1 MALPSMAM
9 FAQYYISCVAY
20 LLALPTG
27 ILSGV
32 TEPLELRQN
41 RNLPCENTLSQLT
54 FHTPSTGRTGKFTP
68 FVLTVMTFR
77 SCGKNLLVS
86 HFAYQSCSRLHSVN
100 NFLIGQQFDNEACEL
115 HANNPP
121 RVCEGVWSSSLEEHW
136 WSQRLCRHTLAP
148 TSAHVH
154 WSLTEAI
161 KFSMWRDSSRWVRW
175 RWRSWVFWDQ

>member
-32 TEPLELRQN
+32 TEPLEFRQN

-77 SCGKNLLVS
+77 SWHWGQWQEPPRS
-86 HFAYQSCSRLHSVN
+86 HFAYQSCSQLHLVN
-100 NFLIGQQFDNEACEL
+100 NFLIGQRFDNEAGEL

-121 RVCEGVWSSSLEEHW
+121 CV
-136 WSQRLCRHTLAP
+136 
-148 TSAHVH
+148 
-154 WSLTEAI
+154 
-161 KFSMWRDSSRWVRW
+161 
-175 RWRSWVFWDQ
+175 WRSVVLLSGGILMISASLPSRTE